1 MASYNRVI
9 LMGNMTRD
17 VELKY
22 TAGGTPVTDITLA
35 VNDRRKNSQG
45 EWVDET
51 TFVDVTLWG
60 RTAELAGEYLGKGS
74 PLLVEGRLKLDTWE
88 SEGQKRSKL
97 RVVCDRMQF
106 VGGRDGA
113 PAGSDAN
120 VAGVGSQNRTN
131 PGRGAAIAHEN
142 VDDYSPL
149 PPPARREA
157 QPTGGGAGYND
168 EDIPF

>member
-1 MASYNRVI
+1 MASYKRVI

-45 EWVDET
+45 EWIDET

-88 SEGQKRSKL
+88 AEGQKRSKL

-106 VGGRDGA
+106 VGGRENGPPGSA
-113 PAGSDAN
+113 PAGPVSRPAP
-120 VAGVGSQNRTN
+120 A
-131 PGRGAAIAHEN
+131 RGAAIAHEDI
-142 VDDYSPL
+142 DDYSPV

-157 QPTGGGAGYND
+157 QPTGSGPGYED

>member
-22 TAGGTPVTDITLA
+22 TPGGTPVTDITLA
-35 VNDRRKNSQG
+35 VNDRRKNASG

-88 SEGQKRSKL
+88 TDGQKRSKL

-106 VGGRDGA
+106 VGGREGGPTAGEGA
-113 PAGSDAN
+113 PT
-120 VAGVGSQNRTN
+120 RTTAS
-131 PGRGAAIAHEN
+131 PQRPTIAHES
-142 VDDYSPL
+142 VDEYSPG
-149 PPPARREA
+149 PPPGRREA
-157 QPTGGGAGYND
+157 QPTGNGPGYHD

>member
-22 TAGGTPVTDITLA
+22 TPGGTPVTDITLA
-35 VNDRRKNSQG
+35 VNDRRKNAQG
-45 EWVDET
+45 EWIDET

-88 SEGQKRSKL
+88 TDGQKRSKL

-106 VGGRDGA
+106 VGGKDSGNG
-113 PAGSDAN
+113 GSS
-120 VAGVGSQNRTN
+120 GSSETNSNRQSTSN
-131 PGRGAAIAHEN
+131 TRPSMTHED
-142 VDDYSPL
+142 VDDYSPGI
-149 PPPARREA
+149 PPGRREA
-157 QPTGGGAGYND
+157 QPTGNGPGYHD

>member
-22 TAGGTPVTDITLA
+22 TPGGTPVTDITLA
-35 VNDRRKNSQG
+35 VNDRRKNAQG
-45 EWVDET
+45 EWIDET

-74 PLLVEGRLKLDTWE
+74 PLLVEGRLKLDSWE
-88 SEGQKRSKL
+88 TDGQKRSKL

-106 VGGRDGA
+106 VGGRDGGGG
-113 PAGSDAN
+113 PSGSSES
-120 VAGVGSQNRTN
+120 GGQRTSASR
-131 PGRGAAIAHEN
+131 PSMTHED
-142 VDDYSPL
+142 VDDYSPGL
-149 PPPARREA
+149 PPGRREA
-157 QPTGGGAGYND
+157 QPTGNGPGYND
-168 EDIPF
+168 DDIPF